1 MHAMNEEFFD
11 KDFFNIDPLF
21 TSRRRLTDAE
31 IDEIIQRFVDETLNM
46 AEAEAAMERLA
57 RAEKRV
63 LPRLLSLIA
72 SPDPHLHQTAIVLV
86 REMDFTKAI
95 EPLHKLLE
103 DPDLEDDHKMS
114 ILHALDALGGLPP
127 DENPFVYLRDPEAMF
142 QKTQEATLNSF
153 QDPLELETVLQTIVA
168 GNVAIRDN
176 PNILPAMADIQDRR
190 LLPLLLCLL
199 HASDDDIVIGAID
212 ALTVLND
219 ASVVPIL
226 KERALYDPVP
236 DVRYAAQEAADE
248 LDFDPAA
255 SRPTSIF
262 DLPVAPPPL
271 VRCLISTIDGNGGQ
285 VLVIV
290 RQQPDGERGYLF
302 WDVMFNDHE
311 GIKDCFGGQ
320 SHDDEEI
327 EAVIVDGL
335 AEIGIET
342 LEIGLERARA
352 ELERAYQITL
362 EANRRLPVSYMGWQS
377 WLQGEDDEPV
387 EVFPLPEVTP
397 EEQATLF
404 EHCDDLTDLD
414 EFESWFFDP
423 DELHGLER
431 RFRQLMERRTAQEA
445 IEKLVS
451 KAIKNVVNDKRR
463 RLLHRRLERQA
474 WLLAQIYE
482 GDEIPKLVLAAAAG
496 LSDEAGAGL
505 EQHPLLREMMFNS
518 FFNAIGWGL

>member
-1 MHAMNEEFFD
+1 M
-11 KDFFNIDPLF
+11 K
-21 TSRRRLTDAE
+21 
-31 IDEIIQRFVDETLNM
+31 
-46 AEAEAAMERLA
+46 
-57 RAEKRV
+57 
-63 LPRLLSLIA
+63 RLLDKIFSD
-72 SPDPHLHQTAIVLV
+72 DPH
-86 REMDFTKAI
+86 
-95 EPLHKLLE
+95 
-103 DPDLEDDHKMS
+103 
-114 ILHALDALGGLPP
+114 
-127 DENPFVYLRDPEAMF
+127 
-142 QKTQEATLNSF
+142 
-153 QDPLELETVLQTIVA
+153 
-168 GNVAIRDN
+168 
-176 PNILPAMADIQDRR
+176 
-190 LLPLLLCLL
+190 
-199 HASDDDIVIGAID
+199 
-212 ALTVLND
+212 
-219 ASVVPIL
+219 
-226 KERALYDPVP
+226 
-236 DVRYAAQEAADE
+236 
-248 LDFDPAA
+248 
-255 SRPTSIF
+255 
-262 DLPVAPPPL
+262 
-271 VRCLISTIDGNGGQ
+271 GQ